1 MTPSWYWGLGND
13 NDGWRLLSTSYVPYA
28 CETHVSCVFSQIR
41 TETPTTLSILMAA
54 VYNMGRFLNTL
65 YVASNQV
72 IYPLGCLATGQ
83 GFYTFGFQVPLP
95 IFREQ
100 LQICKHSKGCY
111 LKPVLCKSECFW
123 NTNGCNHALISL
135 VCGFGFTCL
144 LYLDCFESR
153 RGLKIN
159 SFSRKCS
166 DSIMFC
172 FVQHQVW
179 CQTNNVVFSQC
190 YALRIQ
196 VSTVLH
202 SSHLEKANAFPTTL
216 SFVPGALLWH
226 PFSHS
231 PP

>member
-1 MTPSWYWGLGND
+1 MMVDAYWALLMCHMHVKHTCFMCIFSDKNPD
-13 NDGWRLLSTSYVPYA
+13 PHHALNIDGCSLQHGKIPQYIVCSFKSSHISLRKP
-28 CETHVSCVFSQIR
+28 
-41 TETPTTLSILMAA
+41 
-54 VYNMGRFLNTL
+54 
-65 YVASNQV
+65 
-72 IYPLGCLATGQ
+72 
-83 GFYTFGFQVPLP
+83 FGFQVPLP

-190 YALRIQ
+190 YTLRIQ